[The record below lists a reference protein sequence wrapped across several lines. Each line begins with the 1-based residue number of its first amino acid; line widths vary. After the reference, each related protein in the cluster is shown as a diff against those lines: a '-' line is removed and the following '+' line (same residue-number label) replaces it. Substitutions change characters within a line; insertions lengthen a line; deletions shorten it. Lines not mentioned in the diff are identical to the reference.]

1 MIPVPTPPSGPFP
14 FFGLFLNIPAWIY
27 HKPMTGTLYLVATP
41 IGNLSDISK
50 RAIEVLGSS
59 AVILCEDT
67 RHSGKLLNYLGIKKK
82 LVSLHDHN
90 EEERIPSVIPLL
102 EDGKDVAL
110 ISDAGTPGISDPGY
124 KLVREIIERGFTV
137 SSIPGAVAFV
147 NALVASGLPTDA
159 FFFGGFL
166 PSKKMERKSRLQEL
180 KDIPATVIFY
190 ETPHRI
196 NAAIDDCLNILGN
209 RKAVIAREL
218 TKLHEE
224 FIRGSLSEIS
234 DALKSRDLKGEMV
247 LMIDR
252 HGDEGRAEDILSV
265 SELVKSFE
273 AEGHDSKVALK
284 LAARKLGISKSEAYR
299 ILQSEK

>member
-1 MIPVPTPPSGPFP
+1 MIFAST
-14 FFGLFLNIPAWIY
+14 IY
-27 HKPMTGTLYLVATP
+27 HISMAGTLYLVATP

-50 RAIEVLGSS
+50 RAIEMLES
-59 AVILCEDT
+59 ATVILCEDT
-67 RHSGKLLNYLGIKKK
+67 RHSGKLLAHLGIKKK

-90 EEERIPSVIPLL
+90 EEERIPSIISLL
-102 EDGKDVAL
+102 QEGKDIAL

-124 KLVREIIERGFTV
+124 KLVRHVVGSGISV
-137 SSIPGAVAFV
+137 SPIPGPAAFV
-147 NALVASGLPTDA
+147 SALAASGLATDS

-166 PSKKMERKSRLQEL
+166 PSKKSERRNRLEEL
-180 KDIPATVIFY
+180 RSIPGTLIFY

-196 NAAIDDCLNILGN
+196 EAAISDCLQILGN
-209 RKAVIAREL
+209 RTAVIAREL

-234 DALKSRDLKGEMV
+234 DTLRNRELKGEMV

-252 HGDEGRAEDILSV
+252 HGDEETIENTLSV
-265 SELVKSFE
+265 SEIVKSLKQ
-273 AEGHDSKVALK
+273 EGHDSKSALK
-284 LAARKLGISKSEAYR
+284 LAAKKLGISKSEAYR